1 MKEPSKASATSI
13 SDSQGPLSAVEI
25 EKWLREENPD
35 SLRGLWERADQVRRA
50 HVGDAVYP
58 RGLVEISNICV
69 RQCHYCGIRSGNTG
83 LTRYRMDAAEVL
95 DCARRA
101 RTLGYGTVVLQAGE
115 DPALGTL
122 WVRDLVVA
130 IKKETGL
137 AVTLSLGERGLDEL
151 KLWKEAG
158 ADRYLLRFE
167 TGNSKLFQSI
177 HPPKPGKP
185 CDRLALLA
193 SIKELG
199 YEVGSGILIGI
210 PGQTYQDL
218 ARDLLLFR
226 EMNLDMI
233 GVGPFIPHPLTP
245 LGQLPRPTNE
255 AQA

>member
-137 AVTLSLGERGLDEL
+137 AVTLSLGERG
-151 KLWKEAG
+151 
-158 ADRYLLRFE
+158 DRKSVVSGRMKKRALR
-167 TGNSKLFQSI
+167 
-177 HPPKPGKP
+177 PK
-185 CDRLALLA
+185 
-193 SIKELG
+193 
-199 YEVGSGILIGI
+199 
-210 PGQTYQDL
+210 
-218 ARDLLLFR
+218 
-226 EMNLDMI
+226 
-233 GVGPFIPHPLTP
+233 
-245 LGQLPRPTNE
+245 
-255 AQA
+255 